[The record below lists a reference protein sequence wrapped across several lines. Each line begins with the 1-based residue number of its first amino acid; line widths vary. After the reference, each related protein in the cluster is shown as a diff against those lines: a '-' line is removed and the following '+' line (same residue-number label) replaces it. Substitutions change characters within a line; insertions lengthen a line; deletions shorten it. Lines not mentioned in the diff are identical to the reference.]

1 MIKKRVSMK
10 DIAQRLGISTALVSY
25 VLNGKLSDRINKAT
39 ASLVKDTAK
48 EMGYQ
53 PNLLA
58 KSLRNSKSYTIGL
71 ILADI
76 ANPFSAHLA
85 RIIEDEA
92 KKSEYTVIFGS
103 ADESHLKFN
112 DLVQTF
118 LSRQVDG
125 FIIAAV
131 EGAEELLRSLKEQN
145 IPCVL
150 IDRYFSGI
158 EMNAVT
164 TNNYQVSYDGIMKLR
179 QNGFNRIGMLHLK
192 SSLTP
197 MTERVRGYQD
207 AVSKDNTYTGDR
219 YLIGIDEPDL
229 KLQVVS
235 AIDQLVSRDEPVDA
249 LFFASNLL
257 AMEGLIHIRNLNLRV
272 PEDIGILCFDQSAA
286 YNLFYCPLSYI
297 EQPINEIGEQAVT
310 ILLNSIDN
318 SELPVQDLVLES
330 RLVMERSALKTS

>member
-1 MIKKRVSMK
+1 MK

-39 ASLVKDTAK
+39 AELVKDTAR

-71 ILADI
+71 VLADI

-103 ADESHLKFN
+103 ADESHMKFS
-112 DLVQTF
+112 DLIQAF

-131 EGAEELLRSLKEQN
+131 EGAEELLDALQAQK

-150 IDRYFSGI
+150 IDRYFPGI
-158 EMNAVT
+158 QLNSVT
-164 TNNYQVSYDGIMKLR
+164 TNNYQVSYEGVARM
-179 QNGFNRIGMLHLK
+179 QSNGFKNIGMLSLN

-197 MTERVRGYQD
+197 MTERVRGYRD
-207 AVSKDNTYTGDR
+207 AILDGGGTDVNR
-219 YLIGIDEPDL
+219 YHMEVEESDL
-229 KLQVVS
+229 RNQVIL
-235 AIDQLVSRDEPVDA
+235 AIDQLLAKEEPIDA

-257 AMEGLIHIRNLNLRV
+257 AMEGLIHIRNLNISV

-297 EQPINEIGEQAVT
+297 EQPIHEIGEQAVR
-310 ILLNSIDN
+310 ILLKSIDQP
-318 SELPVQDLVLES
+318 ELPVQDLVLDS
-330 RLVMERSALKTS
+330 RLVMERSGQK